1 MFVTIKLITNVKKN
15 KRADVM
21 IYILPSL
28 AAPITDEADLELI
41 NEIYRKHYGLM
52 VMTIRCYGTELP

>member
-1 MFVTIKLITNVKKN
+1 
-15 KRADVM
+15 M
-21 IYILPSL
+21 IYILPSQ

-41 NEIYRKHYGLM
+41 NDVYLNRYGLM